1 MACKKRILQEIK
13 DLNNFELSNFISAGP
28 VSEDNIFTWSAKING
43 PKDSPYEGGIFLL
56 AIDFPKEYPFKP
68 PKINFITKIYHP
80 NINSGGSICL
90 DILNS
95 QWSPAL
101 TISKTLLSIC
111 SLLTDPNPDD
121 PLVSSIAQL
130 YKNNINKYNEEAK
143 LWTSKYAM

>member
-43 PKDSPYEGGIFLL
+43 PKDSPYEGGIFVL

>member
-111 SLLTDPNPDD
+111 SLLTDPNPND
-121 PLVSSIAQL
+121 PFVPDIA
-130 YKNNINKYNEEAK
+130 
-143 LWTSKYAM
+143 